1 MADADAPAR
10 NGHVTVLGPVPASA
24 DAPPAPV
31 EPDLTPYDPAAY
43 PRVVALLR
51 RLAPEELQRLKAV
64 DIPAAQRRLPVRV
77 VRL

>member
-10 NGHVTVLGPVPASA
+10 NGHVTVIGPVPAPA
-24 DAPPAPV
+24 DAPPPI
-31 EPDLTPYDPAAY
+31 EPDMTAYDPAAY

-51 RLAPEELQRLKAV
+51 RLAPEELQKLKAV